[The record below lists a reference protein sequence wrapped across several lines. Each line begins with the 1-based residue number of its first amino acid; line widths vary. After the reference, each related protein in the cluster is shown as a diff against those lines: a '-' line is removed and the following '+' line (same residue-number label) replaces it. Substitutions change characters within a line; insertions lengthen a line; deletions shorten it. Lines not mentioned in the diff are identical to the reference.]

1 MDQCNTVE
9 ELKRVYKKLI
19 LKHHPDKG
27 GNSET
32 FNKIQQ
38 EYEERLAQFEKINN
52 GPPVNLE
59 VTLEEA
65 YTGFTKKIRLKTE
78 MRCRGCSQECQMC
91 KGEGQMNFH
100 LGPFSMSQ
108 QCPMCEGRGGSIPN
122 GCGSCNKTGIVTT
135 TEYHVIT
142 GPPGVASG
150 YQSGKFIIQ
159 VKEHNIFERHGQDLV
174 TKIKIPFAHTITGT
188 KFTFNH
194 IKGPIEIDT
203 EPWAPIDPR
212 IPHIIKG
219 EGMPPHG
226 DLHIIFDIQ
235 YK

>member
-1 MDQCNTVE
+1 MDRCNTIE
-9 ELKRVYKKLI
+9 ELKKVYKKLI

-27 GNSET
+27 GDAET

-38 EYEERLAQFEKINN
+38 EYEERLASFEKVSE
-52 GPPVNLE
+52 PVNFE
-59 VTLEEA
+59 VSLEEA
-65 YTGFTKKIRLKTE
+65 YTGFSKKIRLKTE
-78 MRCRGCSQECQMC
+78 RRCKGCSQECQMC
-91 KGEGQMNFH
+91 KGLGQINFH

-122 GCGSCNKTGIVTT
+122 GCGACNKTGITT
-135 TEYHVIT
+135 STEYHVIT
-142 GPPGVASG
+142 APPGVDSG
-150 YQSGKFIIQ
+150 FQSGKFIIQ
-159 VKEHNIFERHGQDLV
+159 VKEHPIFERHGMDLL
-174 TKIKIPFAHTITGT
+174 TRIKIPFAHTITGT

-194 IKGPIEIDT
+194 IRGPIEIDT
-203 EPWAPIDPR
+203 REWAPIDPR
-212 IPHIIKG
+212 IPHIVKG